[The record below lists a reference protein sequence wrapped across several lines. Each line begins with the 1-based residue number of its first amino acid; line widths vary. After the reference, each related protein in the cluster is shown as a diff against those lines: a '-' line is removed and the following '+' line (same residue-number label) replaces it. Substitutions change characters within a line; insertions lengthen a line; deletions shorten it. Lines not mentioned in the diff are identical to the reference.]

1 MFGNDHVPPHFHA
14 IYGEYRAAIEI
25 ETGEI
30 LQGGLPGK
38 QLKFVQVWAEIHK
51 KELLEN
57 FESLRAEKQTFK
69 KIIPL
74 S

>member
-25 ETGEI
+25 ETGEL

-57 FESLRAEKQTFK
+57 FESLRTEKQTFK
-69 KIIPL
+69 KIKPL